1 MLLRLTAALMF
12 VSAGGMIGM
21 HFSYKLKLRREVCRE
36 IEYLLRCC
44 EIYIRCNAMNVYE
57 ITGHLCRDP
66 ELSHLDFISR
76 LPEEFSEGI
85 NFHDEWRRALA
96 SQEMPQEERQILAE
110 FGDILGTSDIS
121 GQLSSIASLS
131 ERIRQLEAQRR
142 EICLKKSRMYRSIGV
157 LFGVMVGILVI

>member
-21 HFSYKLKLRREVCRE
+21 HFSYKLKLKREVCRE

-57 ITGHLCRDP
+57 ITGHLRRDP

-110 FGDILGTSDIS
+110 QVKNDPKMAGKPEKVVKGAVEGRLAKELKDF
-121 GQLSSIASLS
+121 
-131 ERIRQLEAQRR
+131 
-142 EICLKKSRMYRSIGV
+142 CL
-157 LFGVMVGILVI
+157 LD